1 MRRAKPQELQT
12 RALPVMTARL
22 SEGELLEWLPVH
34 FDEID
39 DPLATPEPSKG
50 ALIQLD
56 SGAYIVVYYG
66 KDSNQLTLE
75 IPETTPDSSALV
87 ASFFHEVPLPMSRV
101 LWHRPD
107 TKLPKRHRQT
117 MAGTAESDVRSKR
130 SARRVTL
137 PRKRK

>member
-1 MRRAKPQELQT
+1 
-12 RALPVMTARL
+12 MTARL

-56 SGAYIVVYYG
+56 NGAYIVVYYG

-75 IPETTPDSSALV
+75 IPETTRDSSALV
-87 ASFFHEVPLPMSRV
+87 ASFFHEVPLPISRV

-107 TKLPKRHRQT
+107 TKLPKRQRRT
-117 MAGTAESDVRSKR
+117 LAATADSNVRPKR
-130 SARRVTL
+130 SARRLTM